1 MNALFADACDA
12 SLQCVPKTKTAM
24 TKDKFNW
31 KFCLCC
37 GLFLWFVINLLQGVF
52 TEIQEDE
59 AYYALYG
66 EHLAWGYFDH
76 PPMVGLMTFLSSIIF
91 SGSLG
96 VRFFTIIASCLA
108 LFIIWKI
115 ANLNCYGKGLFESPL
130 PPLKGG
136 DAKRQSE
143 AEVVEPV
150 ETPTYLERP
159 FDKLR
164 DLSSKNVLLF
174 FTIACSIVMFNIY
187 GFVTTPDASLI
198 LFSALFLLVYQR
210 YLADKSWKNAL
221 LMGITM
227 ALMVYS
233 KYHAFLLLGLI
244 VLSNLKLLKDGKF
257 WVACL
262 LALALLTPHILW
274 QVSNDFPSFKY
285 HLAGRNEA
293 FRWSYFGEYLPNQL
307 LIFNPFTFGAV
318 VYVMIKNKTS
328 SPSIDW
334 LRRMQSISSYRT
346 SPNRNDMYGKMV
358 FERGLRFILVGFFFF
373 FWLMAFRGHVEPHWT
388 IVCCIPAVV
397 LVYRKALIDEKLR
410 KFTKFVILP
419 SLLLVLAFRI
429 LLLTPLADRFGYHGK
444 EPYYRAIEQ
453 VAGDQPVVFRGSFQ
467 QPALY
472 HYFTGKESS
481 TLQSYYDRITQY
493 DLWQFDKDWAGQ
505 RVFVCSPHRL
515 SKAYQINGVEF
526 QGFMAK
532 HFQSANRLVTT
543 FQITNRDVTET
554 PVFHHGDTLQL
565 DFSIYN
571 PYDQSVDSHHLEFDM
586 CIKAQYLLS
595 NDFGYCFYNDNIV
608 IPAHETYN
616 GHLFTVVNDNI
627 KTGKNRFTLGIGD
640 GVSSFIT
647 EESQIEIIVKE

>member
-1 MNALFADACDA
+1 
-12 SLQCVPKTKTAM
+12 M
-24 TKDKFNW
+24 TKDKIFNW
-31 KFCLCC
+31 RFCLCC
-37 GLFLWFVINLLQGVF
+37 GIFIWFVINLLQGIF

-76 PPMVGLMTFLSSIIF
+76 PPMVGLMTFLSSIFF
-91 SGSLG
+91 SGTLG
-96 VRFFTIIASCLA
+96 VRFFTIIASCLS
-108 LFIIWKI
+108 LWVMWLI
-115 ANLNCYGKGLFESPL
+115 ANGRPFDGLRDLNQKT
-130 PPLKGG
+130 K
-136 DAKRQSE
+136 
-143 AEVVEPV
+143 VVEPV
-150 ETPTYLERP
+150 ETPTRM
-159 FDKLR
+159 
-164 DLSSKNVLLF
+164 NVFLF
-174 FTIACSIVMFNIY
+174 FVLAFSIVMFNIY

-210 YLADKSWKNAL
+210 YLADNSWENAL
-221 LMGITM
+221 LMGVMM

-262 LALALLTPHILW
+262 LALASLMPHILW

-293 FRWSYFGEYLPNQL
+293 FRWSYFWEYLPNQL

-318 VYVMIKNKTS
+318 VYVLIKHKPWIAS
-328 SPSIDW
+328 SCLLAMTHNAKASGQKECDVTAS
-334 LRRMQSISSYRT
+334 RAKQS
-346 SPNRNDMYGKMV
+346 NEDV
-358 FERGLRFILVGFFFF
+358 FGRGLCFILIGFFFF

-397 LVYRKALIDEKLR
+397 LVYRKTLIDEKLR
-410 KFTKFVILP
+410 KYIKFVILP
-419 SLLLVLAFRI
+419 SFLLVLAFRI
-429 LLLTPLADRFGYHGK
+429 LLLTPLVDRFGYHGK
-444 EPYYRAIEQ
+444 EAYYKAIEQ
-453 VAGDQPVVFRGSFQ
+453 VAGNNPVVFRGSFQ

-481 TLQSYYDRITQY
+481 TLQSYYDRKTQY

-505 RVFVCSPHRL
+505 CVFVCSPHRL
-515 SKAYQINGVEF
+515 SKTYQINGVEF
-526 QGFMAK
+526 QGFMAE
-532 HFQSANRLVTT
+532 HFQSANRLVTA
-543 FQITNRDVTET
+543 FQITNYDANET
-554 PVFHHGDTLQL
+554 PVFHHGDTIQV

-571 PYDQSVDSHHLEFDM
+571 PYEQAVDFHHPEFDM

-595 NDFGYCFYNDNIV
+595 NNFGYCFYNDKIV

-616 GHLFTVVNDNI
+616 GHLFMMISDDI

-640 GVSSFIT
+640 GISSFIT
-647 EESQIEIIVKE
+647 EESQIEIIIKE